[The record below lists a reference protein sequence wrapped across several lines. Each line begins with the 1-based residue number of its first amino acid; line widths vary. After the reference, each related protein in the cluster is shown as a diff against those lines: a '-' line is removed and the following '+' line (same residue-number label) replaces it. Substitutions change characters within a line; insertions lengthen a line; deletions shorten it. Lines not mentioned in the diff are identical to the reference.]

1 MITKTIIINY
11 KLIHF
16 NFNALLIAS
25 IYMTNLLLAPTENTD
40 NQNSQYTSLN
50 DPEIASVVA
59 HINEEHLDELLG
71 FLSAFTSLS
80 TAESDLV
87 DAQITDIYAEG
98 IAIQTCPKG
107 VENQSTDAQNNSLH
121 NQTFFIAFAAPISQL
136 DDLQAQYILLKQR
149 ADKKLGKKTIK
160 LTKQVFDMKNS
171 YRVSKNMLR
180 LELSMPS
187 LNSDTP
193 LNNTAQLSNAKGVTS
208 STSVPT
214 NEAGYAY
221 LFDLEHN
228 AMANAL
234 ITDSTDDNKSNGN
247 KASDYKTNG
256 SEKENLRPAR
266 PHCYYT
272 LRKAW
277 QADNGIR
284 AWVDVFLH
292 GDTPGGNWAA
302 ALQAGETVVT
312 KREFPEKVEHLRNG
326 QAVLIVDETSMPTA
340 ARLLEL
346 WNNPTPPLVVCVTQ
360 DAGDQSYFDTVKMR
374 SGIDNI
380 GNDNSNTD
388 SDTNND
394 CDTES
399 RKDDHFTVLP
409 IVTNQPNSGAELATL
424 IDIKLG
430 DYLTDNPLSIDKV
443 WGALEANTAKALRPL
458 LKDRLELSRTDVVV
472 KVYWR
477 HD

>member
-1 MITKTIIINY
+1 
-11 KLIHF
+11 
-16 NFNALLIAS
+16 
-25 IYMTNLLLAPTENTD
+25 MTNLLLATTENTD

-80 TAESDLV
+80 TAELDLV

-107 VENQSTDAQNNSLH
+107 SENQPTNAQDSSLH
-121 NQTFFIAFAAPISQL
+121 DQTSFIAFAAPLSQL

-160 LTKQVFDMKNS
+160 LTKQVFEMQDS

-193 LNNTAQLSNAKGVTS
+193 LNNTAQLSNAKGATS

-228 AMANAL
+228 AMTNAL
-234 ITDSTDDNKSNGN
+234 MTDSTDGN
-247 KASDYKTNG
+247 KAGDYKTNG
-256 SEKENLRPAR
+256 SDKENVRPAR

-277 QADNGIR
+277 QADDEIR

-312 KREFPEKVEHLRNG
+312 KREFPEKVEHLRDG
-326 QAVLIVDETSMPTA
+326 QAVLIVDETSIPTA

-346 WNNPTPPLVVCVTQ
+346 WNNPTPPLVICVTQ
-360 DAGDQSYFDTVKMR
+360 DADDQSYFDTVKMR

-399 RKDDHFTVLP
+399 RKDNHFTVLP

-424 IDIKLG
+424 IDSKLG
-430 DYLTDNPLSIDKV
+430 DYLTDNPLQIDKV

>member
-1 MITKTIIINY
+1 
-11 KLIHF
+11 
-16 NFNALLIAS
+16 
-25 IYMTNLLLAPTENTD
+25 MTNLLLASTENID
-40 NQNSQYTSLN
+40 NQNSQYTPLN

-80 TAESDLV
+80 TTELDLV

-160 LTKQVFDMKNS
+160 LTKQVFDVQSS

-228 AMANAL
+228 AMTDAL
-234 ITDSTDDNKSNGN
+234 MTDSTDGN
-247 KASDYKTNG
+247 KAGDHKTNG
-256 SEKENLRPAR
+256 SDKENVRPAR

-312 KREFPEKVEHLRNG
+312 KREFPEKVEHLRAG

-346 WNNPTPPLVVCVTQ
+346 WNNPTPPLVICVTQ

-374 SGIDNI
+374 SGL
-380 GNDNSNTD
+380 GGL
-388 SDTNND
+388 D
-394 CDTES
+394 CETES

-409 IVTNQPNSGAELATL
+409 IVTNQVNSGAELATL
-424 IDIKLG
+424 IDSELG
-430 DYLTDNPLSIDKV
+430 DYLTDNPLEIDKV

-458 LKDRLELSRTDVVV
+458 LKDRLGLSRTDVVV

>member
-1 MITKTIIINY
+1 
-11 KLIHF
+11 
-16 NFNALLIAS
+16 
-25 IYMTNLLLAPTENTD
+25 MTNLLLATTENAH
-40 NQNSQYTSLN
+40 NQNSQYTSLSN
-50 DPEIASVVA
+50 PEIASVVA

-80 TAESDLV
+80 TAKLDLI
-87 DAQITDIYAEG
+87 DAQMTDIYAEG
-98 IAIQTCPKG
+98 IAIQTRPKIS
-107 VENQSTDAQNNSLH
+107 EDQPTDTQDSTLSE
-121 NQTFFIAFAAPISQL
+121 QTFFIAFAAPISQL

-160 LTKQVFDMKNS
+160 LTKQVFDVQNS

-180 LELSMPS
+180 LELSIPS
-187 LNSDTP
+187 SSDAKDTP
-193 LNNTAQLSNAKGVTS
+193 S
-208 STSVPT
+208 SMSVPT

-228 AMANAL
+228 AMTSAL
-234 ITDSTDDNKSNGN
+234 MTDSTNDNKAGN
-247 KASDYKTNG
+247 YKTNDNAVNDG
-256 SEKENLRPAR
+256 EKDNVRPAR
-266 PHCYYT
+266 AHCYYT

-277 QADNGIR
+277 HNGDEIR

-292 GDTPGGNWAA
+292 GNTPGGNWAA

-312 KREFPEKVEHLRNG
+312 KREFPEKVEHLQDG

-346 WNNPTPPLVVCVTQ
+346 WNNPKPPLVICVTQ
-360 DAGDQSYFDTVKMR
+360 DADDQRYFDTVNMC
-374 SGIDNI
+374 SSLNGI
-380 GNDNSNTD
+380 GNDDSYTD
-388 SDTNND
+388 ND
-394 CDTES
+394 CNDKS
-399 RKDDHFTVLP
+399 REDNHFTVLP
-409 IVTNQPNSGAELATL
+409 IVTNRTNSGAELATL
-424 IDIKLG
+424 IDSKLG
-430 DYLTDNPLSIDKV
+430 DYFTDNPLQIDKV

>member
-1 MITKTIIINY
+1 MITKTIIINQ
-11 KLIHF
+11 KFILF

-25 IYMTNLLLAPTENTD
+25 IYMTNLLLSSTENTND
-40 NQNSQYTSLN
+40 QNSQYTSLN
-50 DPEIASVVA
+50 NPEIASVVA

-71 FLSAFTSLS
+71 FLGAFTSLS
-80 TAESDLV
+80 TAELDLV

-98 IAIQTCPKG
+98 IAIQTHPKSS
-107 VENQSTDAQNNSLH
+107 EIQPTDAQNNSIH
-121 NQTFFIAFAAPISQL
+121 DQTFFVAFAAPISQL
-136 DDLQAQYILLKQR
+136 DDLQGQYILLKQR

-160 LTKQVFDMKNS
+160 LTKQVFDVQSS

-180 LELSMPS
+180 LELSIPS
-187 LNSDTP
+187 SSDTKDAP
-193 LNNTAQLSNAKGVTS
+193 S

-214 NEAGYAY
+214 KEAGYAY

-228 AMANAL
+228 ATADAL
-234 ITDSTDDNKSNGN
+234 MTDDAEDHKPDSDAVNNG
-247 KASDYKTNG
+247 
-256 SEKENLRPAR
+256 EKDSVRPAR

-277 QADNGIR
+277 HADDEIR

-312 KREFPEKVEHLRNG
+312 KREFPEKVEHLRDG

-346 WNNPTPPLVVCVTQ
+346 WSNPTPPLVICVTQ
-360 DAGDQSYFDTVKMR
+360 DAGDQRYFDTVEMR
-374 SGIDNI
+374 SSLDC
-380 GNDNSNTD
+380 NTKNHA
-388 SDTNND
+388 NN
-394 CDTES
+394 T
-399 RKDDHFTVLP
+399 FTVLP

-424 IDIKLG
+424 IDSKLG
-430 DYLTDNPLSIDKV
+430 DYLTDNPLQIDKV

-458 LKDRLELSRTDVVV
+458 LKDRLELSRTDIVV